1 MTKEYKKT
9 MNPLKNE
16 PEVVWLQL
24 SAGQGPKE
32 CGWVVAQLT
41 RTLMHDAAKHSIGA
55 ELVERL
61 AFDKILRKQNL
72 IEVDAFLSCLIRLEG
87 VGAEA
92 YSQLW
97 EGAVKWQG
105 ASPYRGKLK
114 RCNWFVGSERVLV
127 SGINANGANARGDNA
142 SRVNTS
148 EANTRGSNTSGERRK
163 EITAID
169 LKVLA
174 NEVDVETMRSGGPGG
189 QHVNKTSSAVRL
201 THRPTGIQVRVES
214 DRSQH
219 RNRQLA
225 MERLHIILAAGEEE
239 KGQALVRDRWLKHYQ
254 VERGN
259 PVRVFQGLEFKEKR

>member
-9 MNPLKNE
+9 MNPLENE

-61 AFDKILRKQNL
+61 AFDKVLRKQNL

-105 ASPYRGKLK
+105 ASPYREKLK
-114 RCNWFVGSERVLV
+114 RCNWFVGSERVSV
-127 SGINANGANARGDNA
+127 SGINANGANA
-142 SRVNTS
+142 SR
-148 EANTRGSNTSGERRK
+148 ANISGERRK
-163 EITAID
+163 EITAIN
-169 LKVLA
+169 LKKLV